1 MDLIKRIVPFVPQVV
16 LASYLRMKVTRDG
29 YDEESERYVIDNN
42 RSNVSYDKTTY
53 IDYNKIVILYSLFCI
68 YGLGL

>member
-42 RSNVSYDKTTY
+42 RFVFTVTGSASREDVLDNGWKLHMVRS
-53 IDYNKIVILYSLFCI
+53 
-68 YGLGL
+68 